1 MLPALYVSHGSPM
14 LAIEP
19 GPVGP
24 AFDALGER
32 LRAEQPR
39 AVLVISAHWIYSTLA
54 VTTAERQQAWHDFG
68 GFPPELYALRYDAPG
83 SPALAGR
90 VKALIEAAGIPGAGF
105 VALDEARPLDHG
117 AWLPMRYFFP
127 KADLPVVQLA
137 LNPYLD
143 PAVQIEIGR
152 ALAPLRDEGVLVV
165 GSGSFTHNLRE
176 VFREERPS
184 QHGVDAEPYVE
195 AFRGWMVQA
204 LDEALRTGDTARISR
219 YRSEAPHARRAHPT
233 DEHLLPFFVA
243 LGAALGP
250 AAGAAGAPAPA
261 KAAEAAQAAQ
271 AANVTKGAKVER
283 ATDAVTY
290 GVLAMDTFVFEG
302 MGAST
307 AT

>member
-24 AFDALGER
+24 VFDALGAR
-32 LRAEQPR
+32 LRALQPR

-54 VTTAERQQAWHDFG
+54 VTAAERQQAWHDFG
-68 GFPPELYALRYDAPG
+68 GFPQQLYALRYDAPG

-90 VKALIEAAGIPGAGF
+90 VKALVEAAGIPGAGF
-105 VALDEARPLDHG
+105 VALDETRPLDHG

-127 KADLPVVQLA
+127 DADVPVVQLA

-143 PAVQIEIGR
+143 PAVQIAIGR

-176 VFREERPS
+176 VFGDERPS
-184 QHGVDAEPYVE
+184 QHGGAAEPYVE
-195 AFRGWMVQA
+195 AFRGWMADA
-204 LDEALRTGDTARISR
+204 LDEALRTGDTARIAR

-250 AAGAAGAPAPA
+250 ADPADRAERTAPARPA
-261 KAAEAAQAAQ
+261 EVA
-271 AANVTKGAKVER
+271 R

-302 MGAST
+302 MGA
-307 AT
+307 AAA